1 MKEAAHTLQETKIA
15 LAGGVSANSGLQR
28 DLQAMCEA
36 EGLTYLTAGSMLATD
51 NAAMIG
57 CRAYYMAQAGKF
69 CDLHL
74 NAKPSV
80 PIGTVAWVEGN

>member
-1 MKEAAHTLQETKIA
+1 MCNEEGVTYYKPGKI
-15 LAGGVSANSGLQR
+15 
-28 DLQAMCEA
+28 
-36 EGLTYLTAGSMLATD
+36 LATD

-57 CRAYYMAQAGKF
+57 CRTYYMAQAGKF

-80 PIGTVAWVEGN
+80 PTRWYRCMGEKVTSMTVTYI